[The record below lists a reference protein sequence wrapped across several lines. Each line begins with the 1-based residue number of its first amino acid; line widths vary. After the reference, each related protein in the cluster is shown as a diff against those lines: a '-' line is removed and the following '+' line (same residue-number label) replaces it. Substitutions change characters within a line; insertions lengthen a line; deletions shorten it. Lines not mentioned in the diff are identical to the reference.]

1 MEYLDNIITRHAEK
15 CDEASPSYGYLTA
28 DNDIITVD
36 SDLITTD
43 MDTI

>member
-1 MEYLDNIITRHAEK
+1 MEYLDNIITRLSEK
-15 CDEASPSYGYLTA
+15 CDEASPSYGYLMA